1 MALAWNLLGQNPSG
15 LPLDFKDVSPREV
28 DNLIPPPEEIE
39 TEDDDDLGPMSPGGA
54 GLVGIKVVSSVEDIR
69 VEGMGVEVVGL
80 PLLDTDAFQERM
92 GRFWGCAPD
101 MDTFNAVTRE
111 IILYYREQGFRVV
124 DATWARQKLS
134 TGVLQILV
142 VEGKLNEA
150 NVDGARWF

>member
-1 MALAWNLLGQNPSG
+1 M
-15 LPLDFKDVSPREV
+15 
-28 DNLIPPPEEIE
+28 PPPEEIE

-54 GLVGIKVVSSVEDIR
+54 GLVGIKVVSSIEDIR
-69 VEGMGVEVVGL
+69 VEGVEVMGVEVVGL
-80 PLLDTDAFQERM
+80 PLLDTDAFHERM